1 MNLKGQIL
9 RILKVFM
16 PALLAFAIGLAAIS
30 QPVAA
35 ESEDRW
41 DKLSTAF
48 VLGLAGGAEL
58 QTLTQRDKAGQW
70 EFFKTMAATLALSQ
84 GLKAVIHKQ
93 RPDGSSND
101 SFPSAH
107 TALAFAA
114 ASYFDIRFG
123 QKNQNVAP
131 LLYSA
136 AALTAFGRIKAK
148 KHYFVDVAAGALL
161 GAAMGHAFTSPNS
174 GLNIY
179 PTGDGAGINFATKF

>member
-35 ESEDRW
+35 DSEDRW

-114 ASYFDIRFG
+114 ASFSSYCFLSSSKSG
-123 QKNQNVAP
+123 AP
-131 LLYSA
+131 A
-136 AALTAFGRIKAK
+136 ATSSPSTKSIFSK
-148 KHYFVDVAAGALL
+148 KDSTRAR
-161 GAAMGHAFTSPNS
+161 TSTFCGESSLPM
-174 GLNIY
+174 
-179 PTGDGAGINFATKF
+179 KVV